1 MLDDLYREQI
11 IDRFKHPRFRGALPD
26 ADARY
31 EDENPLCGDHVV
43 VYLKFDPQGRAQAR
57 FEGEGCAISM
67 AAADLLMEYA
77 SGKTEAELRQ
87 ISKDDVLALVGLSL
101 SPARLKCALLPYKA
115 LKAALYGLQPKDAA
129 EPSPEA

>member
-1 MLDDLYREQI
+1 MFDDLYREQI
-11 IDRFKHPRFRGALPD
+11 IERYKRPRFRGALAN

-43 VYLKFDPQGRAQAR
+43 VYLKFNADGTVTAR

-67 AAADLLMEYA
+67 ASADLLMEYA
-77 SGKTEAELRQ
+77 TGKTVEALRHLT
-87 ISKDDVLALVGLSL
+87 KDEVLDLLGLKL

-115 LKAALYGLQPKDAA
+115 LKAALYGLTPPTAKAQ
-129 EPSPEA
+129 EA